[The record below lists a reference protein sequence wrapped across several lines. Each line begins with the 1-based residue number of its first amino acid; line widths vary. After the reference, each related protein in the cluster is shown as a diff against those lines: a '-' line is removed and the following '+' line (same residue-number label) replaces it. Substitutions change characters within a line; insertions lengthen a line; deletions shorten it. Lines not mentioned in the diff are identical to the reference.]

1 MPSLI
6 RLLVIV
12 GILGGIAYGGI
23 YALANLVTPKPR
35 DITVTVPNDRF
46 LKK

>member
-12 GILGGIAYGGI
+12 GILGGAVYGV
-23 YALANLVTPKPR
+23 LWCFANLVQPQPR
-35 DITVTVPNDRF
+35 EMSVNVPQDRF
-46 LKK
+46 AK